1 MLWRVVVW
9 VATAV
14 ISLLTLVLLLPTLF
28 KVVYGIMK
36 LFAVAIRS
44 YWRGWR
50 DLQRARRVKHGL

>member
-1 MLWRVVVW
+1 MLWRVIVW

-14 ISLLTLVLLLPTLF
+14 ISLLTLVLLLPSLF

-36 LFAVAIRS
+36 LFAVAAGA

-50 DLQRARRVKHGL
+50 QLQRARRRE